1 MLKGQI
7 AIASN
12 ISGNVSSNEK
22 LLNHEYLYNRN
33 LEKAHAIEAIDGL
46 EDRLKKIEAS
56 NETIAATVE
65 YKEIAAMD
73 RVASESNRAK
83 KVEEKLDSQIKQIN
97 KDILTIEDG
106 QKDKIASLYKVV
118 AEEASA
124 RLNNEKLLKTSLE
137 TMHNEVTEAQ
147 NTANSYAVVAS
158 KHIESLNLKLQK
170 DENLFKLHTESFD
183 KQVDRIDEL
192 TEAFNKHIKEFET
205 FMEDILSKNISKTEL
220 AELSDELD
228 SKIQALVAEHLIY
241 ASELTA
247 VKSSLAEGLE
257 ALKSESTL
265 YTDAKYNEAL
275 EVAESHNNSLKN
287 LINSNIEQTANNLQH
302 NIQQLEINL
311 GTLNTSIQ
319 NVQQLIENLETEDV
333 NIRNS
338 FNLRF
343 EAFEKSIT
351 STNESLE
358 KFKADYLSKITA
370 LTDEITELHDE
381 LTELSLRVTS
391 DANELNL
398 KQAELETGLVNVS
411 ENQDRIETELSNKV
425 NQLELNTAENF
436 KTTNKKITDE
446 INDIKNIDLVNL
458 KASYENAD
466 AVLTSQVVQLAND
479 FNTNKD
485 LVSNNIKVIQEELQS
500 EQTNR
505 EVQIDKVYTDF
516 QNADQTLES
525 TVTEKLNENTTKLDS
540 ALVTLKGLQHKIEKV
555 SNVVDFVGVTTTD
568 ITVAPE
574 TKNIELNGK
583 IYTAQTGN
591 LVLYGQT
598 EFVWADNHWE
608 ELGNVTDITT
618 LITELNDRLDIDLET
633 TKQELATANEKIK
646 KLTEY
651 VEDLEANWLSC
662 PTTLIFNSLEKARGF
677 IAEASLKPG
686 KIYPGMNI
694 FVETSDSFE
703 TYILTSDNILSPLM
717 SFSKN

>member
-7 AIASN
+7 AIANN

-56 NETIAATVE
+56 NETMAATVE

-73 RVASESNRAK
+73 RVSSESKRAK

-97 KDILTIEDG
+97 KDILTIEDS

-147 NTANSYAVVAS
+147 NTANNYAVVAS
-158 KHIESLNLKLQK
+158 KNIESLNLRLKK
-170 DENLFKLHTESFD
+170 DENLFNLHTESFNQ
-183 KQVDRIDEL
+183 QVNRIDEL
-192 TEAFNKHIKEFET
+192 TESFNKHIEDFEA
-205 FMEDILSKNISKTEL
+205 FIEDILSKNISKTEL
-220 AELSDELD
+220 AELSDNFD
-228 SKIQALVAEHLIY
+228 SKIQALMAEHLIY
-241 ASELTA
+241 ASELTTI
-247 VKSSLAEGLE
+247 KSSLAEGLE
-257 ALKSESTL
+257 ALKSGYIL
-265 YTDAKYNEAL
+265 YTDTKYNEAL
-275 EVAESHNNSLKN
+275 DVAESRNVALKE

-319 NVQQLIENLETEDV
+319 NIQQLIESLETEDT
-333 NIRNS
+333 NIRDS

-343 EAFEKSIT
+343 EAFENSIAGM
-351 STNESLE
+351 NESLE
-358 KFKADYLSKITA
+358 NFKLDYLSKVTA

-391 DANELNL
+391 DADELNL
-398 KQAELETGLVNVS
+398 KQAELEANLTNVS

-425 NQLELNTAENF
+425 NQLELSTAENF

-446 INDIKNIDLVNL
+446 INGIKNIDLVNL
-458 KASYENAD
+458 KNSYENAD
-466 AVLTSQVVQLAND
+466 AALTSQITQLTND

-485 LVSNNIKVIQEELQS
+485 SVSNDIKVIQEELQS

-505 EVQIDKVYTDF
+505 ETQIDKVYTDF
-516 QNADQTLES
+516 QNADQVLES

-555 SNVVDFVGVTTTD
+555 SNVVDFIGITTTD
-568 ITVAPE
+568 IAVAPE

-651 VEDLEANWLSC
+651 VEDLKTNWLNC
-662 PTTLIFNSLEKARGF
+662 PTTLIFDSIEKARGF

-686 KIYPGMNI
+686 QTYSGMNI